1 MDSYSKENLK
11 NIIINTGNILSI
23 KDFTKKANYNTTEEL
38 VEAIKCTLKDVQGA
52 LDNQLDNVV
61 VVSRQ
66 NDDLVQR
73 IKENDLSELKI
84 GIKIFLSGDDQES
97 LKEAIDKAFT
107 ILQVNTINDAVIS
120 FKQTQSE
127 DQQDNL
133 PQIQTVWKALQ
144 SFVQGGKIRQ
154 IGIADLDESTLRQLY
169 DWAEV
174 KPNIIQINLAAC
186 CVVPP
191 TLQAF
196 CKDNDLKLLTHSDP
210 NDVLPK
216 ESIQD
221 ILDGSLNLKWVL
233 RFLTHLKC
241 RGVLTTKGYVLC
253 LEKD

>member
-97 LKEAIDKAFT
+97 LKEAIDK
-107 ILQVNTINDAVIS
+107 
-120 FKQTQSE
+120 
-127 DQQDNL
+127 
-133 PQIQTVWKALQ
+133 
-144 SFVQGGKIRQ
+144 GM
-154 IGIADLDESTLRQLY
+154 
-169 DWAEV
+169 
-174 KPNIIQINLAAC
+174 
-186 CVVPP
+186 
-191 TLQAF
+191 
-196 CKDNDLKLLTHSDP
+196 LKLLCIAP
-210 NDVLPK
+210 C
-216 ESIQD
+216 
-221 ILDGSLNLKWVL
+221 
-233 RFLTHLKC
+233 F
-241 RGVLTTKGYVLC
+241 
-253 LEKD
+253 